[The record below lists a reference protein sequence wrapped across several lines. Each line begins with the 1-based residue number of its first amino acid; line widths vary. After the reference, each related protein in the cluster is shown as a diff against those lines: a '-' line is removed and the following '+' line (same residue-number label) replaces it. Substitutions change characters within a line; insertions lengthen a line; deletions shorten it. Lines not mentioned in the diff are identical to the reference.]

1 MLILS
6 FTEEDLKTLYR
17 LAAVIVLLCDLEFQL
32 VKDNAG
38 NNKPN
43 VTNEILFVT
52 NHEVLVKIAD
62 LLCVS
67 PDGLITILI
76 TTSTGHHIYPRS
88 LPDAIENRDNIDK
101 NLHARLFGWVVTSWN
116 DRISPEGSSSKN
128 PVVFS
133 IGVLDM
139 FGFEN
144 FKKSNSLDQLLV
156 NKANEELH
164 SAFTRNL
171 IQYNQQNHKQ
181 EGLYSLVFLFIILKL
196 CKKKIDLKQVNIFF

>member
-1 MLILS
+1 
-6 FTEEDLKTLYR
+6 
-17 LAAVIVLLCDLEFQL
+17 
-32 VKDNAG
+32 
-38 NNKPN
+38 

-67 PDGLITILI
+67 PDDLVTILI
-76 TTSTGHHIYPRS
+76 TTVIATSTGHHIYPRS
-88 LPDAIENRDNIDK
+88 LPDAIKNRDNIAK
-101 NLHARLFGWVVTSWN
+101 NMYARLFGWVVSSLN
-116 DRISPEGSSSKN
+116 DRISPEGSSAKN

-133 IGVLDM
+133 IGLLDM

-156 NKANEELH
+156 NTANEELH

-171 IQYNQQNHKQ
+171 IQYNQQNYQQ
-181 EGLYSLVFLFIILKL
+181 EGLNYHQVKFKDNQKVGNFFFEAYITFFKLTILFIGVENFFLSTYYFSERI
-196 CKKKIDLKQVNIFF
+196 IFFFYH